1 MTLFASL
8 RASLVFPVGLML
20 ALLGPYCATNALASP
35 RHVRSLSRTMGQD
48 GQGKV
53 LYLEHCKS
61 CHGVLGAPPK
71 LLVTKYEKIPN
82 LTDPAFFA
90 GRSDDSLVVVL
101 QKGTGG
107 HMKSFADKLSTDGM
121 RAVAMYIRTLAQP
134 H

>member
-8 RASLVFPVGLML
+8 RASLVLPFGLML
-20 ALLGPYCATNALASP
+20 AFLGPYCVANALAAP
-35 RHVRSLSRTMGQD
+35 RHALPAYEATGQD
-48 GQGKV
+48 GQGKM

-71 LLVTKYEKIPN
+71 LLVKRYEKIPN
-82 LTDPAFFA
+82 LTDPAFFSA
-90 GRSDDSLVVVL
+90 RSDDSLVTVL

-107 HMKSFADKLSTDGM
+107 HMKSFAGKLSTDGM